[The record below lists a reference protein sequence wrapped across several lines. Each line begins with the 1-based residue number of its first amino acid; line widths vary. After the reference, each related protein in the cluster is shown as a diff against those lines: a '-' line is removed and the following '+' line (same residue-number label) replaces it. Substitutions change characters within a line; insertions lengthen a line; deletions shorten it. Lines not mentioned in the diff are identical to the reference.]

1 MGDAYLGRG
10 LHAWARLDHCCHAPL
25 PFLCQWREAETPKR
39 PCLALPRP
47 HTSLA
52 LPRAPSRSPA
62 LLYLAPTLPWP
73 FLVLPL
79 ALALPVWATA
89 MAKPSSYRRC
99 SLPSLTS
106 HPRVPLRLPHRAPQ
120 PPCGRPC
127 QPPAPTAS
135 CRPIAVIAFVALLLR
150 HCCLQPWGYGQP

>member
-1 MGDAYLGRG
+1 M
-10 LHAWARLDHCCHAPL
+10 H
-25 PFLCQWREAETPKR
+25 E
-39 PCLALPRP
+39 LALTIVATHPC
-47 HTSLA
+47 
-52 LPRAPSRSPA
+52 PSYANGERLRHLSAPA

-79 ALALPVWATA
+79 ALALPAWATA

-150 HCCLQPWGYGQP
+150 HCCLQP